1 MTVTGLG
8 SEPRLLTPESVFLTT
23 YPWQRWASICTR
35 KVKILLPTQGQGL
48 QPQVRGGGRAGNK
61 AAHWARLLQG
71 LHARESAVS

>member
-48 QPQVRGGGRAGNK
+48 
-61 AAHWARLLQG
+61 
-71 LHARESAVS
+71 